1 MLPGM
6 VAYRLRIE
14 LPDRPGA
21 LAGVTSEIAESNAN
35 ILSIDVHEVDGN
47 TAIDEI
53 VVEVSD
59 DWAPGAL
66 AGSMALS
73 GVGNL
78 LSSRLV
84 VASDDPVTAA
94 LEAVVA
100 MVAGNPASVDAECC
114 SALLSLAL
122 GSSARLLDIE
132 AAVLDATGR
141 LAVDR
146 RGPIVSRVEEGADQ
160 VSWVLAAPDD
170 ATDPHTVALVTRP
183 IDMRFSATE
192 VSRVEA
198 LLRIRRSLLIG
209 RATVAQ

>member
-1 MLPGM
+1 VKLPAM

-21 LAGVTSEIAESNAN
+21 LAGVTSEIADSEAN
-35 ILSIDVHEVDGN
+35 ILSIDVHEVDGG

-53 VVEVSD
+53 VVEVPD
-59 DWAPGAL
+59 GWAPGAL
-66 AGSMALS
+66 AASMAMS

-84 VASDDPVTAA
+84 VTSDDPVTAA
-94 LEAVVA
+94 LDAVVA
-100 MVAGNPASVDAECC
+100 MVTGSPADVDAACC
-114 SALLSLAL
+114 AALLSLAL
-122 GSSARLLDIE
+122 GSSARLLDAG
-132 AAVLDATGR
+132 AAALDPTGR

-146 RGPIVSRVEEGADQ
+146 SGPIVHRADDGGGQ

-170 ATDPHTVALVTRP
+170 ATDPRTVALVTRP
-183 IDMRFSATE
+183 VDMRFSATE

-198 LLRIRRSLLIG
+198 LLRIRRSLLAG
-209 RATVAQ
+209 RATLA

>member
-1 MLPGM
+1 MLRPM

-21 LAGVTSEIAESNAN
+21 LAGVTSEIADSDAN

-53 VVEVSD
+53 VVEVSEG
-59 DWAPGAL
+59 WTPGAL
-66 AGSMALS
+66 AGALAL
-73 GVGNL
+73 GGAGNL

-84 VASDDPVTAA
+84 VASDDPVTSA
-94 LEAVVA
+94 LEAVIA
-100 MVAGNPASVDAECC
+100 MVSGNPASVDAECC
-114 SALLSLAL
+114 NALLSLAMA
-122 GSSARLLDIE
+122 SSARLLDVE
-132 AAVLDATGR
+132 AAVLEPAGR

-146 RGPIVSRVEEGADQ
+146 QGPIVSRSEDDAGA
-160 VSWVLAAPDD
+160 SWVLAAPDD
-170 ATDPHTVALVTRP
+170 PADPHTVALVGRP

-209 RATVAQ
+209 RATVA

>member
-1 MLPGM
+1 M

-53 VVEVSD
+53 VVEVGD
-59 DWAPGAL
+59 EWTPGAL
-66 AGSMALS
+66 AGALALA

-84 VASDDPVTAA
+84 VASDDPVTGA

-100 MVAGNPASVDAECC
+100 MVSGNPGSVDAECTQ
-114 SALLSLAL
+114 ALLSLAL
-122 GSSARLLDIE
+122 GSSARLLDVE
-132 AAVLDATGR
+132 AAVLDPTGR

-146 RGPIVSRVEEGADQ
+146 RGAIVSRVEEGDE

-170 ATDPHTVALVTRP
+170 PIDPHTVALVTRP

-209 RATVAQ
+209 RQAVG

>member
-1 MLPGM
+1 M

-53 VVEVSD
+53 VVEVTD

-66 AGSMALS
+66 AAAMALG

-100 MVAGNPASVDAECC
+100 MVSGNPGSVDAECC

-122 GSSARLLDIE
+122 GSSARLLDVE
-132 AAVLDATGR
+132 AAVLDSTGH
-141 LAVDR
+141 LALDR
-146 RGPIVSRVEEGADQ
+146 RGPIVSRVEDGDD

-170 ATDPHTVALVTRP
+170 PTDPHTVALVTRP
-183 IDMRFSATE
+183 LDMRFSATE

-209 RATVAQ
+209 RATVSP